1 MVAEKQLTTKF
12 NLYDVLPLEK
22 SPTGKK
28 KEDKSDIAFIEEQL
42 VLSQNLFKLFKD
54 NNLTS
59 DFVVNNDAILTAL
72 KVSINDRRKSFF
84 LRNGIL
90 PTVLKQNLNGFEIP
104 WRSYSND
111 TEETLAPKYT
121 DDIITKLSQTPTIK
135 LGGIK
140 SVADSLDMI
149 IFPFDYID
157 RNSFAKEDYTLQR
170 KIDRFNDSLKS
181 DYDMVVL
188 APINHYSLTN
198 HAKSE
203 NADREI
209 YAGKHSMVF
218 TSVLMNIPMFRSILN
233 DLGELRDNVESLS
246 GTISNVE
253 KNMEMMQKQITSL
266 QKQLDQQK
274 ERQLKAEIAHQ
285 EAISSM
291 SAKLSEMAFRVTDP
305 VLFAIPKGTDI
316 NDMDNDDTLCFVG
329 PVWGPD
335 FDGVAL
341 FKLDMEIIKNQ
352 RNNLNKSIEKI
363 W

>member
-1 MVAEKQLTTKF
+1 M
-12 NLYDVLPLEK
+12 EK

-28 KEDKSDIAFIEEQL
+28 KEDKADIAFIEEQL
-42 VLSQNLFKLFKD
+42 VLSQNLYELFKA

-59 DFVVNNDAILTAL
+59 DFVSNNDAILTAL
-72 KVSINDRRKSFF
+72 RVSINDRRKSFF

-90 PTVLKQNLNGFEIP
+90 PTTLKQKLNGFEIP
-104 WRSYSND
+104 WRSYND
-111 TEETLAPKYT
+111 VEETFAPKYS

-135 LGGIK
+135 LSGIK
-140 SVADSLDMI
+140 SMADSLDMI

-157 RNSFAKEDYTLQR
+157 KNSYGDEEYSLIR
-170 KIDRFNDSLKS
+170 KIDRFNDALK
-181 DYDMVVL
+181 DTYDMVVL

-198 HAKSE
+198 HAKAI

-316 NDMDNDDTLCFVG
+316 NDMNSDETLCFVG

-341 FKLDMEIIKNQ
+341 FQLDMEIIKNQ
-352 RNNLNKSIEKI
+352 RNILNKSIEKV

>member
-1 MVAEKQLTTKF
+1 MIAEKQLTTKF
-12 NLYDVLPLEK
+12 NLYDILPLEK
-22 SPTGKK
+22 PPTGKK
-28 KEDKSDIAFIEEQL
+28 VQDKADVAFIESQIRL
-42 VLSQNLFKLFKD
+42 VQDLFKLYQD
-54 NNLTS
+54 NNMQS
-59 DFVVNNDAILTAL
+59 DFNDETRKIVSKLVENINN
-72 KVSINDRRKSFF
+72 KRNDFF
-84 LRNGIL
+84 IRNGIL
-90 PTVLKQNLNGFEIP
+90 PLNLKQNLYSFEIL
-104 WRSYSND
+104 WQGYNSKELD
-111 TEETLAPKYT
+111 TLEPKYT
-121 DDIITKLSQTPTIK
+121 DDILTKLSQTPTIK
-135 LGGIK
+135 LNGIK
-140 SVADSLDMI
+140 NMADSLDMI

-157 RNSFAKEDYTLQR
+157 RNSFADEDYTLQR
-170 KIDRFNDSLKS
+170 RIDRFNDSLKS

-285 EAISSM
+285 ESISSM

-316 NDMDNDDTLCFVG
+316 NDMNSDDALCFVG

-341 FKLDMEIIKNQ
+341 FQLDMEIIKNQ
-352 RNNLNKSIEKI
+352 RNNLNKSIEKV